1 MARGGCSRWRE
12 NAAAVVG
19 IELLAAAQ
27 ACEFHRPLASSAP
40 LEAAMARLRNDVARL
55 EADRY
60 LHPDIAAA
68 SALVRGGEIVA
79 AVGATP
85 LPTLA
90 GARP

>member
-1 MARGGCSRWRE
+1 MAE
-12 NAAAVVG
+12 NACAVIG

-40 LEAAMARLRNDVARL
+40 LEAAITRLRNDVARL

-68 SALVRGGEIVA
+68 TALVRGGEIVA
-79 AVGATP
+79 AVGDTP
-85 LPTLA
+85 LPTLE
-90 GARP
+90 GASR